1 MSRMEE
7 TVRTALPSIDHE
19 LASTADGGFEAFFRE
34 EHERLFRA
42 LWLLTRDRQ
51 EAEEVMQDAFLRLWE
66 RWDRVGVGPDPVA
79 YLYRTAMNAWR
90 SRLRRAAVAARRVV
104 VHHERRP
111 DEMIEVED
119 RDAIVRA
126 LATLPV
132 RQRAAVVL
140 MDVLDLS
147 SERAGDV
154 LGIRP
159 VTVRV
164 LAARGRAA
172 LATTIGESDG

>member
-1 MSRMEE
+1 MVGMDE
-7 TVRTALPSIDHE
+7 TVRTALSPIERTRTSDR
-19 LASTADGGFEAFFRE
+19 DVDFETFFRD

-42 LWLLTRDRQ
+42 LWLLVRDRE

-66 RWDRVGVGPDPVA
+66 RWDQVSARPDPVA

-90 SRLRRAAVAARRVV
+90 SRLRRAAVAARKV
-104 VHHERRP
+104 VHPQRRS
-111 DEMIEVED
+111 DEMTDVEE
-119 RDAIVRA
+119 RDVVVRA
-126 LATLPV
+126 LAGLST

-147 SERAGDV
+147 SERAGAA

-172 LATTIGESDG
+172 LASQIGERHG

>member
-1 MSRMEE
+1 MAGMDE
-7 TVRTALPSIDHE
+7 TVRTALSPIERTGS
-19 LASTADGGFEAFFRE
+19 SGQGADFEAFFRD

-51 EAEEVMQDAFLRLWE
+51 EAEEVMQDAFLRVWE
-66 RWDRVGVGPDPVA
+66 RWGRVSVQPDPVG
-79 YLYRTAMNAWR
+79 YLYRTAMNVWR
-90 SRLRRAAVAARRVV
+90 SRLRRAAVAARKT
-104 VHHERRP
+104 VHPERRA
-111 DEMIEVED
+111 DEMAEVEE
-119 RDAIVRA
+119 RDVAVRA
-126 LATLPV
+126 LAGLPM

-147 SERAGDV
+147 SERAGAV

-172 LATTIGESDG
+172 LASEMGEGDG